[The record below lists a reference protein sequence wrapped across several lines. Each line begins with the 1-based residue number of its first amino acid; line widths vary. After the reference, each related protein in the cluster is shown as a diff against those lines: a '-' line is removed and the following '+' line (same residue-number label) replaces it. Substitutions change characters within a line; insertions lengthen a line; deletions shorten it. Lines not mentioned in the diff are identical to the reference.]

1 MLRPRKDSKPA
12 NRLMLPLG
20 TALFSTDSWLRH
32 ALIPVFLLWAWSG
45 ACAWATPMNAGENS
59 SNKEN
64 ASTGGEELCGLTAS
78 HLKNPFLLSLATC

>member
-1 MLRPRKDSKPA
+1 
-12 NRLMLPLG
+12 
-20 TALFSTDSWLRH
+20 
-32 ALIPVFLLWAWSG
+32 LLWAWSG